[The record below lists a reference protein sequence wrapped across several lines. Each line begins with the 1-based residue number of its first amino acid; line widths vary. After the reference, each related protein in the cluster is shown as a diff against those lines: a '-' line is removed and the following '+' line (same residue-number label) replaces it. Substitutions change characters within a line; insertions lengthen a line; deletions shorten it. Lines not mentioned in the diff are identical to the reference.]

1 MLHCIL
7 IKKPVMA
14 DNHYMDEL
22 ARQHLSGYKADFEP
36 ADWAAMETML
46 NKKRNRRGIIWWP
59 LSGAAAALLVWTA
72 LHLQQSTPIATLPVA
87 PEPAASILPA
97 VHEQDAVDV
106 PAQDIS
112 TGNNFTISAS
122 NPAPATV
129 PTIIAGGGTSGKVSQ
144 QPSAVDGGGTSGNT
158 GATAASPG
166 QSGNQPVIQEPELR
180 GDSRIVVQEYMGG
193 ERREEVLAILSDLTY
208 MEKAGL
214 TTTDLSMPLSDN
226 WLIGSRNW
234 SPKVSGVQWLA
245 GVYGQ
250 AELQQVTN
258 LAVGGGQGIWIGMAT
273 HSGWQISTGLGT
285 QTMRYDEPGSM
296 DTIDGRI
303 HLNTRGT
310 LTYLDIPVQVQYLLP
325 LSRRWV
331 AYGGVALHSWHMQR
345 QAYVLN
351 YRDVSTFPTTMA
363 SALYEY
369 TIQLSGIPED
379 ASFATSNSILSDF
392 TQNTKEGYVPGG
404 IVWATAISGGIGYLL
419 HPRMHLQAGFRYQAP
434 LQPLGIEQKK
444 FRSGGLS
451 ATIRYRLR

>member
-1 MLHCIL
+1 
-7 IKKPVMA
+7 MA

-22 ARQHLSGYKADFEP
+22 ARQHLSGYEADFEP

-72 LHLQQSTPIATLPVA
+72 LHLQQSTPVATLPVA
-87 PEPAASILPA
+87 PEPAANTLPT
-97 VHEQDAVDV
+97 VPQQDAVDA

-112 TGNNFTISAS
+112 TGNNFTISAG
-122 NPAPATV
+122 NPEPATV
-129 PTIIAGGGTSGKVSQ
+129 PTIIA
-144 QPSAVDGGGTSGNT
+144 GGGTSGNT

-166 QSGNQPVIQEPELR
+166 QSGNQPVIQEPEVLA
-180 GDSRIVVQEYMGG
+180 DSRIVAQEYMGG
-193 ERREEVLAILSDLTY
+193 ERREEVLAKLSDLTY

-214 TTTDLSMPLSDN
+214 TTTDLSMPLADN
-226 WLIGSRNW
+226 WLIGSRNL

-258 LAVGGGQGIWIGMAT
+258 LAVGGGQGIWLGMAT

-369 TIQLSGIPED
+369 TIQLSGIPEY
-379 ASFATSNSILSDF
+379 ASFASSNSILRDF

-434 LQPLGIEQKK
+434 LQHLGIEQKK
-444 FRSGGLS
+444 FRSAGLS